1 MVSFTWS
8 TEFLNFLRPWTRSLR
23 FWNATETLQFC
34 WVLLSMSALSLEKQ
48 VILFW
53 NTKNCLYCQCIIFFV
68 FFLFVL
74 IRDFSR
80 PFHAVCTNRRCFQT
94 PSTRL
99 DRLLFYP
106 SKRIFIESDSQS
118 LGYRNFLQP
127 WTHNWSHPSPFW
139 RYRRR
144 CCISR

>member
-8 TEFLNFLRPWTRSLR
+8 TEFLNFLHLWTRSLR

-53 NTKNCLYCQCIIFFV
+53 IPTTASIVNVWIFV
-68 FFLFVL
+68 LFIYL

-118 LGYRNFLQP
+118 LGFRNFLQP
-127 WTHNWSHPSPFW
+127 RTHNWSHPSPFW

-144 CCISR
+144 CCIYR